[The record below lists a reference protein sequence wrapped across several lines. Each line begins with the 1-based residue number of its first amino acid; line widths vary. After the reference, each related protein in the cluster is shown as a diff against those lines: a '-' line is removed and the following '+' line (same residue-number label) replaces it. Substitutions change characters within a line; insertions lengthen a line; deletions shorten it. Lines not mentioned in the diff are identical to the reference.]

1 MRRFSRLGGAVLVLL
16 SAVIAGAAR
25 ADDLRFGMPI
35 DCTIGEDCYLQ
46 QYVDH
51 DPGGGYRDY
60 RCGPLSYDGHKGT
73 DFRLKDV
80 PIMERGVRV
89 LAAAPGTVVATRDGL
104 PDVKVKL
111 IGADLVR
118 DQGELKSDGE
128 GKSGEVSRVY
138 GGRR

>member
-60 RCGPLSYDGHKGT
+60 RCGTLSYDGHKGT

-80 PIMERGVRV
+80 PIMERGVR
-89 LAAAPGTVVATRDGL
+89 
-104 PDVKVKL
+104 
-111 IGADLVR
+111 
-118 DQGELKSDGE
+118 EE
-128 GKSGEVSRVY
+128 ESRVGKECVSTCSSRWLMY
-138 GGRR
+138 HYKKHNSYIYLTPSDFT

>member
-1 MRRFSRLGGAVLVLL
+1 MYSFFFFKQKTAYEMLISDWSSDVC
-16 SAVIAGAAR
+16 SA
-25 ADDLRFGMPI
+25 DLRFGMPI

-104 PDVKVKL
+104 PDVNVKL
-111 IGADLVR
+111 IGADIVR
-118 DQGELKSDGE
+118 DQGL
-128 GKSGEVSRVY
+128 GKI
-138 GGRR
+138 GRAHV